1 MTKRTR
7 YFILGSV
14 GLIVLG
20 LTVGLAAYY
29 GGIPGFARQSG
40 PAELAYVPSDA
51 AVVAYANVR
60 ELMASQFRQQM
71 KGLEPAARQQGQDEL
86 RNAVGIDI
94 EKDVDYVVACMLPS
108 PAGAGSNAKS
118 GYVVAHGTF
127 DQPRIEAFIRGKG
140 GVEQKYKGRTLFVH
154 PQAATETA
162 AAEGDHQIGLTFVEP
177 GVVALGTPDALHKV
191 IDLTTGSGA
200 TVLANREMM
209 KMITGVESGN
219 AWVVG
224 RFDALSNEAHL
235 PADVQRQLPALT
247 WFSATGH
254 VNGGVSGAV
263 SVQARDQEGA
273 TNLQQVIAGFIALA
287 KMQAGSRPELN
298 ALLQSITLSGDT
310 ASHTVSVSFT
320 VPPAALEALKAAG
333 AKHGES
339 K

>member
-14 GLIVLG
+14 GLVVLG

-29 GGIPGFARQSG
+29 GGIRGFARQSG

-51 AVVAYANVR
+51 VVVAYANVR

-86 RNAVGIDI
+86 RNTVGIDI
-94 EKDVDYVVACMLPS
+94 EKDIDHVVACMLAP
-108 PAGAGSNAKS
+108 PPGAGSGVRS
-118 GYVVAHGTF
+118 GYVIARGTF
-127 DQPRIEAFIRGKG
+127 DQPRIEAFVREKG
-140 GVEQKYKGRTLFVH
+140 GVEQRYKGRTLFVH
-154 PQAATETA
+154 APAEAGTSATDDT
-162 AAEGDHQIGLTFVEP
+162 HQIGLTFIEP
-177 GVVALGTPDALHKV
+177 GVVALGTPDALHQV
-191 IDLTTGSGA
+191 IDLTTASGA
-200 TVLANREMM
+200 TVLANRDMM
-209 KMITGVESGN
+209 KMIDGVDSGN

-224 RFDALSNEAHL
+224 RFDALSHEAHL
-235 PADVQRQLPALT
+235 PPDVQRQLPAIT

-298 ALLQSITLSGDT
+298 ALLQSITLSGD
-310 ASHTVSVSFT
+310 ASSHTVSLSFT
-320 VPPAALEALKAAG
+320 VPPAAIEALKAAG
-333 AKHGES
+333 AKSGAS